1 MSISSIDEAVKTAA
15 DSGQESQVREDAI
28 RYLADHP
35 TEAVINTLIDLM
47 ETDDAGVRWKAAEA
61 LAATGQAA
69 LVPVLH
75 ALVDKSDSR
84 WLLEGAYH
92 VFHNNRSSEVARMT
106 DGVCAAMKG
115 QGAAVATVTA
125 AGKLLVQ
132 LAGGAS

>member
-1 MSISSIDEAVKTAA
+1 MSISSVDEAAKIAA
-15 DSGQESQVREDAI
+15 DSHQTSQVREDAI
-28 RYLADHP
+28 RYLAGHP
-35 TEAVINTLIDLM
+35 TAAVIHLLIDLM
-47 ETDDAGVRWKAAEA
+47 ETDDAGVRWKAAET
-61 LAATGQAA
+61 LASAGQAA

-92 VFHNNRSSEVARMT
+92 VFHNNRSSEVAQMT

-125 AGKLLVQ
+125 AGALLVK

>member
-1 MSISSIDEAVKTAA
+1 MSITSVDDAVKIAA
-15 DSGQESQVREDAI
+15 DSSQASQVREEAVSF
-28 RYLADHP
+28 LADHP
-35 TEAVINTLIDLM
+35 TADAIDALIDLM
-47 ETDDAGVRWKAAEA
+47 ETDDAGVRWKAAEG
-61 LAATGQAA
+61 LAAMGKTS

-115 QGAAVATVTA
+115 QGAAIATVTA
-125 AGKLLVQ
+125 AGALLIK
-132 LAGGAS
+132 LAGEAS